1 MLPSAESGR
10 ENGASND
17 TRLKQT
23 VDPGDP
29 RPLTKINAKPGL
41 KTHAF
46 VPIHTPAIIATN
58 LRHMTV
64 SLDVTTESF
73 EREVLDA
80 SRRQPVV
87 VDFWAPWC
95 APCRALKP
103 ILEKLA
109 REYAGKFVLAKVNT
123 DEHPEVAQRYGV
135 RGIPNV
141 KAFVDGQMVDEL
153 TGALPEAQVRAFI
166 DTLVPSAAEVLRRD
180 AVADVAAGDF
190 EAAEGKLRGALA
202 LDPQSQA
209 VRIDLAEL
217 LAARPDYPAVEE
229 MIAPFEHEARDE
241 RLERLRARLSSWRAA
256 QSLPGAATLREQLA
270 RDPAD
275 LPLRLQLAERLVA
288 DGDLHAA
295 MDEYLEV
302 VAADR
307 AEFRERARQGLL
319 RAFGLADSGDD
330 RVREVRRRLA
340 SLLN

>member
-1 MLPSAESGR
+1 MKPDAFGPIQGIQE
-10 ENGASND
+10 E
-17 TRLKQT
+17 
-23 VDPGDP
+23 PE
-29 RPLTKINAKPGL
+29 RPHIT
-41 KTHAF
+41 
-46 VPIHTPAIIATN
+46 
-58 LRHMTV
+58 MTL

-73 EREVLDA
+73 EREVLEA

-103 ILEKLA
+103 ILERLV
-109 REYAGKFVLAKVNT
+109 REYAGKFVLAKVDT

-141 KAFVDGQMVDEL
+141 KAFVDGQMVDEF
-153 TGALPEAQVRAFI
+153 TGALPESQVRAFI
-166 DTLVPSAAEVLRRD
+166 DALVPSPGEVLRRA

-190 EAAEGKLRGALA
+190 EAAEGKLREALA
-202 LDPQSQA
+202 LDPQRQA
-209 VRIDLAEL
+209 VRMDLAEL
-217 LAARPDYPAVEE
+217 LAARPDYPAVEALL
-229 MIAPFEHEARDE
+229 APLEHEVGDA

-256 QSLPGAATLREQLA
+256 QSLPGAAILRERLA

-275 LPLRLQLAERLVA
+275 LPLRLELAERLVA
-288 DGDLHAA
+288 DGDLRAA
-295 MDEYLEV
+295 MEEYLEV
-302 VAADR
+302 VATDR
-307 AEFRERARQGLL
+307 GDLRERARQGLL